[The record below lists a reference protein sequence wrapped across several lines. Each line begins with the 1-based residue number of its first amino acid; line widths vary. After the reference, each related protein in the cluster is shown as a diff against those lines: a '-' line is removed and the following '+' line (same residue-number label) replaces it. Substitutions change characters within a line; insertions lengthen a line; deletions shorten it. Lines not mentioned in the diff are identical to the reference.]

1 LREIFRFSCR
11 CSQGLAKELA
21 MIGRK
26 DLGLLALGIWSLLA
40 CGSKAGTPIT
50 LQLDWKAN
58 AQFAGP
64 LVAKEE
70 GWYQEAGLDVTIRP
84 AEQNRDQVAEV
95 ANQPGWIGVGE
106 ADVLLVAR
114 SKGQPIKAFAAMF
127 QTTPLVL
134 MTLKSSGLKT
144 FTDLRGKR
152 IGLHS
157 DSQKAIDVLLSF
169 NHMARAEVTIVEV
182 PYNLDLLLQGRVDAM
197 QGYSVDEAVDLTLR
211 GHPVNLIPMSENG
224 YVAYAEVLFSNE
236 KFLESDPNAIATFLS
251 VTNRGWEHAVH
262 DPGQTAKMIAT
273 KYLRGADPAYQ
284 EASLRAIEPL
294 LNYETHDSRLGWM
307 KPETW
312 AASERMFNQ
321 YQILPMPVHA
331 AELVDYRILKK
342 LYGAL
347 RE

>member
-1 LREIFRFSCR
+1 MRGKNNLGWIALSCFF
-11 CSQGLAKELA
+11 LV
-21 MIGRK
+21 
-26 DLGLLALGIWSLLA
+26 
-40 CGSKAGTPIT
+40 CGGKAGTPIT

-64 LVAKEE
+64 LVAKEA

-84 AEQNRDQVAEV
+84 ADENTEPVTEV
-95 ANQPGWIGVGE
+95 VNHPSWIGVGE

-114 SKGQPIKAFAAMF
+114 TKGQPIKAFATMF
-127 QTTPLVL
+127 QSTPLVL
-134 MTLKSSGLKT
+134 MMLKSSGLKT

-169 NHMARAEVTIVEV
+169 NHMTRGEVTIVEV
-182 PYNLDLLLQGRVDAM
+182 PYNLDLLLLGKVDAM

-211 GHPVNLIPMSENG
+211 GHPVNLVPMSENG
-224 YVAYAEVLFSNE
+224 YVAYAEVLFANE
-236 KFLESDPNAIATFLS
+236 KFLESDPNTIATFLS
-251 VTNRGWEHAVH
+251 VTNRGWVHAVH
-262 DPGQTAKMIAT
+262 EPDQTARMIVT
-273 KYLRGADPAYQ
+273 KYLVGADPAYQ

-294 LNYETHDSRLGWM
+294 LNSETHDSRLGWM

-321 YQILPMPVHA
+321 YQILPVLVHA
-331 AELVDYRILKK
+331 GELADYRILKK
-342 LYGAL
+342 LYG
-347 RE
+347 E

>member
-1 LREIFRFSCR
+1 VRGQNNLGRVALSCFF
-11 CSQGLAKELA
+11 LV
-21 MIGRK
+21 
-26 DLGLLALGIWSLLA
+26 
-40 CGSKAGTPIT
+40 CGAKAGTPIT

-64 LVAKEE
+64 IVAKEA

-84 AEQNRDQVAEV
+84 ADENTDPVTEV
-95 ANQPGWIGVGE
+95 VNHPGWIGVGE
-106 ADVLLVAR
+106 ADILLVAR
-114 SKGQPIKAFAAMF
+114 TKGQPIKAFAAMF
-127 QTTPLVL
+127 QSTPLVL

-169 NHMARAEVTIVEV
+169 NHMTRGEVTIVEV
-182 PYNLDLLLQGRVDAM
+182 PYNLDLFLQGKVDAM

-211 GHPVNLIPMSENG
+211 GHPVNLVPMSENG
-224 YVAYAEVLFSNE
+224 YVAYAEVLFANE
-236 KFLESDPNAIATFLS
+236 KFLESDPNTIATFLS

-262 DPGQTAKMIAT
+262 EPDQTARMIVT
-273 KYLRGADPAYQ
+273 KYLAGADPAYQ
-284 EASLRAIEPL
+284 EASLRAIAPL
-294 LNYETHDSRLGWM
+294 LNSEIHGSRLGWM

-321 YQILPMPVHA
+321 YQILPVLVHA
-331 AELVDYRILKK
+331 AELTDYGILKK
-342 LYGAL
+342 LYG
-347 RE
+347 E

>member
-1 LREIFRFSCR
+1 
-11 CSQGLAKELA
+11 

-26 DLGLLALGIWSLLA
+26 DLRPLCLAIFFIFAGGL
-40 CGSKAGTPIT
+40 KAGTPIT

-84 AEQNRDQVAEV
+84 AAENTDPVAEV
-95 ANQPGWIGVGE
+95 ANHAGWIGVGE

-114 SKGQPIKAFAAMF
+114 TKGQPIKAFATMF

-169 NHMARAEVTIVEV
+169 NHMARAEVTMVEV
-182 PYNLDLLLQGRVDAM
+182 PYNLDLLLQGKVDAM

-224 YVAYAEVLFSNE
+224 YVAYAEVLFSTE

-251 VTNRGWEHAVH
+251 VTNRGWERAVH
-262 DPGQTAKMIAT
+262 EPEQTAKMIAT
-273 KYLRGADPAYQ
+273 KYLPGADPAYQ

-331 AELVDYRILKK
+331 AELADYRILQK
-342 LYGAL
+342 LYG
-347 RE
+347 E

>member
-1 LREIFRFSCR
+1 
-11 CSQGLAKELA
+11 

-251 VTNRGWEHAVH
+251 VTNRGWERAVH

>member
-1 LREIFRFSCR
+1 MPGLNIFGSWV
-11 CSQGLAKELA
+11 
-21 MIGRK
+21 
-26 DLGLLALGIWSLLA
+26 LGLSFLLA
-40 CGSKAGTPIT
+40 GGAKAGTPIT

-211 GHPVNLIPMSENG
+211 GHPVNLIPM
-224 YVAYAEVLFSNE
+224 
-236 KFLESDPNAIATFLS
+236 
-251 VTNRGWEHAVH
+251 
-262 DPGQTAKMIAT
+262 
-273 KYLRGADPAYQ
+273 
-284 EASLRAIEPL
+284 
-294 LNYETHDSRLGWM
+294 
-307 KPETW
+307 
-312 AASERMFNQ
+312 
-321 YQILPMPVHA
+321 
-331 AELVDYRILKK
+331 
-342 LYGAL
+342 
-347 RE
+347 

>member
-1 LREIFRFSCR
+1 
-11 CSQGLAKELA
+11 
-21 MIGRK
+21 MNWRK
-26 DLGLLALGIWSLLA
+26 DLGLLCLA
-40 CGSKAGTPIT
+40 ILFLFAGGAKAGTPIT

-70 GWYQEAGLDVTIRP
+70 GWYREAGLEVTIRP
-84 AEQNRDQVAEV
+84 AAGNTDPVAEV
-95 ANQPGWIGVGE
+95 VNHPGWIGVGE

-114 SKGQPIKAFAAMF
+114 TKGQPIKAFATMF

-134 MTLKSSGLKT
+134 MTLKSSGLRT

-182 PYNLDLLLQGRVDAM
+182 PYNLDLLLQGKVDAM

-211 GHPVNLIPMSENG
+211 GHSVNLIPMRENG
-224 YVAYAEVLFSNE
+224 YVAYAEVLFSTE
-236 KFLESDPNAIATFLS
+236 KFLESDPDAIATFLS
-251 VTNRGWEHAVH
+251 VTNRGWERAVH
-262 DPGQTAKMIAT
+262 EPDQTAKMIVT
-273 KYLRGADPAYQ
+273 KYLPGADPAYQ

-331 AELVDYRILKK
+331 AELADYGILKK
-342 LYGAL
+342 LYG
-347 RE
+347 E

>member
-1 LREIFRFSCR
+1 M
-11 CSQGLAKELA
+11 A
-21 MIGRK
+21 GRK
-26 DLGLLALGIWSLLA
+26 DLGLSLLGIGFLCA
-40 CGSKAGTPIT
+40 VGAKAGTPVT

-64 LVAKEE
+64 LVAKAA

-84 AEQNRDQVAEV
+84 ADEKTNSVTEV
-95 ANQPGWIGVGE
+95 ANHSGWIGVAE

-114 SKGQPIKAFAAMF
+114 SKGQPIKAFATMF

-144 FTDLRGKR
+144 FAELRGKR

-169 NHMARAEVTIVEV
+169 NHMARGEVTVVEV
-182 PYNLDLLLQGRVDAM
+182 PYNLDPLLEGKVDAM

-211 GHPVNLIPMSENG
+211 GHQVHLIPMSENG
-224 YVAYAEVLFSNE
+224 YVAYAEVLFTTE
-236 KFLESDPNAIATFLS
+236 KFLKSDPSTIATFLRL
-251 VTNRGWEHAVH
+251 TNRGWEQAIS
-262 DPGQTAKMIAT
+262 DPGQTARMIVT
-273 KYLRGADPAYQ
+273 QYLSGADPAYQ

-321 YQILPMPVHA
+321 YQILSIPVHA
-331 AELVDYRILKK
+331 AELADYGILKK
-342 LYGAL
+342 LYG
-347 RE
+347 E

>member
-1 LREIFRFSCR
+1 
-11 CSQGLAKELA
+11 
-21 MIGRK
+21 MGRTNRRNRK
-26 DLGLLALGIWSLLA
+26 NLSPVTVRLSLLLALLV
-40 CGSKAGTPIT
+40 CGAKAGTPIT

-64 LVAKEE
+64 LVAKEA

-84 AEQNRDQVAEV
+84 ADENTDPVTEV
-95 ANQPGWIGVGE
+95 VNHPGWIGVGE

-127 QTTPLVL
+127 QSTPLVL

-169 NHMARAEVTIVEV
+169 NHMTRGEVTIVEV
-182 PYNLDLLLQGRVDAM
+182 PYNLDLLLQGKVDAM

-211 GHPVNLIPMSENG
+211 GHPVNLVPMSENG
-224 YVAYAEVLFSNE
+224 YVAYAEVLFTNE
-236 KFLESDPNAIATFLS
+236 KFLESDPNTIATFLS
-251 VTNRGWEHAVH
+251 VTNRGWEQAVH
-262 DPGQTAKMIAT
+262 APDQTARMIVS
-273 KYLRGADPAYQ
+273 KYLAGADPAYQ
-284 EASLRAIEPL
+284 EASLLAIEPL
-294 LNYETHDSRLGWM
+294 LNSETHDSRFGWM

-312 AASERMFNQ
+312 AASEQMFNQ
-321 YQILPMPVHA
+321 YQILPAPVHV
-331 AELVDYRILKK
+331 AELADYRILKK
-342 LYGAL
+342 LYG
-347 RE
+347 E